1 MTLTERQRLDCEQY
15 VLDGSWRCRQM
26 PRRSRRL
33 VRRCLDFMP
42 LHERHG
48 EKWLRA
54 EMAREARLQTKS
66 AAVLWLIL
74 KFVLPVLIKLVVEWW
89 LKQRRSEA

>member
-1 MTLTERQRLDCEQY
+1 
-15 VLDGSWRCRQM
+15 
-26 PRRSRRL
+26 
-33 VRRCLDFMP
+33 MP